1 MIEYKLES
9 KIVIYHFEMQQLVLQ
24 PFSSNEKKKVR
35 ARAQSNERQR
45 TEILFKKKCIN
56 LRSDKN

>member
-1 MIEYKLES
+1 MIKQDCNISFRDATISSTALLEQR
-9 KIVIYHFEMQQLVLQ
+9 K
-24 PFSSNEKKKVR
+24 KKKVK
-35 ARAQSNERQR
+35 ARAQSNEPINERQR

>member
-1 MIEYKLES
+1 
-9 KIVIYHFEMQQLVLQ
+9 MQQLVLQ

-35 ARAQSNERQR
+35 TRAQSNEPINERQR

>member
-1 MIEYKLES
+1 
-9 KIVIYHFEMQQLVLQ
+9 MQQLVLQ
-24 PFSSNEKKKVR
+24 PFLSNKKKKVR
-35 ARAQSNERQR
+35 ARAQSNEPINERQR